1 MSRELFAI
9 ILLIGVLMF
18 VGFVIMLGIYSR
30 RQLKKVNELKMPPN
44 IEQIRRKSRLF
55 ALFVVIISLIF
66 AFFVLGK

>member
-18 VGFVIMLGIYSR
+18 VGLVIMLCNYSR
-30 RQLKKVNELKMPPN
+30 RQLKKVNDLKIPPN

-55 ALFVVIISLIF
+55 ALFVVIISLIL
-66 AFFVLGK
+66 AFFVFGK

>member
-18 VGFVIMLGIYSR
+18 VGLVIMLGIYSR

-55 ALFVVIISLIF
+55 ALLVVIISLIF
-66 AFFVLGK
+66 AFFIFGK

>member
-9 ILLIGVLMF
+9 ILLFGVLMF
-18 VGFVIMLGIYSR
+18 VGLVIMLGIYSC

-55 ALFVVIISLIF
+55 ALFVVAISLIF
-66 AFFVLGK
+66 AFFVFWK